1 MYWFNSWSSCSN
13 LVSRLSVILE
23 LPFII
28 KLEIPLT
35 LSCIKF
41 LISWM
46 PGFLFSDFLPHL
58 GGEHP
63 LAVFWGRVHGRHYFW
78 DLVCVRWFSIIS
90 SHFLNSL
97 AEYKI
102 IEWRSSLPWLSGFL
116 THFSIVSALQCSYWE
131 VWCYSFFF
139 FKLFTQGNVFDS
151 FIYLWLCWIFVSVRG
166 LSLVV
171 ASGGHSSSRCAG
183 LSLSWSL
190 LLRSTGSRRTGS
202 VIVAHGPICSAACGI
217 FPDRGSNPCS
227 LHWQA
232 DSQPL
237 YHQGSPLML
246 FLFLIFWVSVGGRC
260 FPSFVLV
267 LGGPFNLEIHVLV
280 YCFNNFP
287 SWFLSFWSFCYFFK
301 LFVGV

>member
-151 FIYLWLCWIFVSVRG
+151 FIYLFMAVLDLRFCARAFSSCGEQGPLFIAVRG
-166 LSLVV
+166 PLTVAASLV
-171 ASGGHSSSRCAG
+171 AEHRLQTRRLSSC
-183 LSLSWSL
+183 
-190 LLRSTGSRRTGS
+190 GS
-202 VIVAHGPICSAACGI
+202 
-217 FPDRGSNPCS
+217 
-227 LHWQA
+227 QA
-232 DSQPL
+232 
-237 YHQGSPLML
+237 
-246 FLFLIFWVSVGGRC
+246 
-260 FPSFVLV
+260 
-267 LGGPFNLEIHVLV
+267 
-280 YCFNNFP
+280 
-287 SWFLSFWSFCYFFK
+287 
-301 LFVGV
+301 

>member
-151 FIYLWLCWIFVSVRG
+151 FIYLFMAVLDLRFCARAFSSCGKRG
-166 LSLVV
+166 PLFITVCGPLTIVVSLVAEHRLQTHRLSNCGSRAHLLCGMWDLPRPGLEPV
-171 ASGGHSSSRCAG
+171 FPALAGRFSTTVPPGKPSDAILVPDFLSVSWWAMFSILCSGTWGPFQSGNSCPG
-183 LSLSWSL
+183 L
-190 LLRSTGSRRTGS
+190 LL
-202 VIVAHGPICSAACGI
+202 
-217 FPDRGSNPCS
+217 
-227 LHWQA
+227 Q
-232 DSQPL
+232 
-237 YHQGSPLML
+237 
-246 FLFLIFWVSVGGRC
+246 
-260 FPSFVLV
+260 
-267 LGGPFNLEIHVLV
+267 
-280 YCFNNFP
+280 
-287 SWFLSFWSFCYFFK
+287 
-301 LFVGV
+301 